1 VLSHR
6 MTAVVSA
13 SSPTVNNSRLAM
25 RIKDSANGD
34 EEDTLEVNT
43 RFSELGA
50 REVKS

>member
-34 EEDTLEVNT
+34 EEDTLEVNK
-43 RFSELGA
+43 RFSELGE
-50 REVKS
+50 RK

>member
-1 VLSHR
+1 

-43 RFSELGA
+43 RFSELGE
-50 REVKS
+50 RK